1 MFVPI
6 IRNSV
11 TYLKMASWKLLI
23 QLINKKTHV
32 IIRFLNVFTY
42 MILQYKTRR
51 VGVVNQINNK
61 VKLCVLYLVFWL
73 SWF

>member
-23 QLINKKTHV
+23 QLIHKKTHV

>member
-23 QLINKKTHV
+23 QLIHKKTHV

-42 MILQYKTRR
+42 MKLQYKTRR

-61 VKLCVLYLVFWL
+61 VKLYVVYLVFWL
-73 SWF
+73 FWF

>member
-23 QLINKKTHV
+23 QLIHKKTHV

-61 VKLCVLYLVFWL
+61 VKLCVLYLVF
-73 SWF
+73 